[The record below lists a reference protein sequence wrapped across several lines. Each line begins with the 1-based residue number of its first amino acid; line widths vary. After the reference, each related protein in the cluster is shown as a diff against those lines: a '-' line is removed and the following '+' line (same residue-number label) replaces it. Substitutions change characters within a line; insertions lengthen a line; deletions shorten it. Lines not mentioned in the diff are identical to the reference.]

1 MLILVELMI
10 ELSILIETGELP
22 ERDLAITAVLEH
34 RQPVGAHGDHIDSL
48 AIEPALA
55 ERNRRDHRA
64 FDLGPALEVP
74 ELVLGRRVGVGV
86 LKDIFRVVEP
96 CDRFA
101 VTAPELDGVLVLVI
115 EPDAL
120 PACSPID
127 AFVLRAG
134 PCRGRFVL

>member
-1 MLILVELMI
+1 MHFLV
-10 ELSILIETGELP
+10 
-22 ERDLAITAVLEH
+22 
-34 RQPVGAHGDHIDSL
+34 DSL
-48 AIEPALA
+48 AIEPVLA

-74 ELVLGRRVGVGV
+74 ELGVVLGRRVGVGV
-86 LKDIFRVVEP
+86 LKDGAGLVEP
-96 CDRFA
+96 CDRVA

-134 PCRGRFVL
+134 RRGRFAL